1 MVDKFWMSLRWTDVA
16 SMWFPRSTLYAAIF
30 FALSA
35 CSTITAHHP
44 VPASFSSEA
53 IVTGFSEKIRF
64 WADEAPANTLELITE
79 RITAYR
85 AANADYF
92 LAHNV
97 YPPLNYLAISGGA
110 NDGAFGAGLLSGWSE
125 SGTRPDFELV
135 TGVSAGAIIAPFV
148 FIGPKYDYKL
158 RDLFTKTASNGIFE
172 SNMFSVLDAIIT
184 GGLSVTNTKPLAKK
198 IEEHFTQEVLNEVA
212 AEHRKGKRL
221 FISTTNVEAQRG
233 VIWDIGAIA
242 NSGSPNALK
251 LFRQILLASASIP
264 GIFQPVFIDV
274 QVGDKHYNE
283 IHADGGV
290 VSPVFVYPLKIQR
303 SVIEEFLRY
312 HLERHLYVVS
322 NNKITPEYQDLQPSF
337 FTLTR
342 RAIETLSK
350 YHGIGAIYRLYI
362 AAMRDGIDYNLI
374 YIPESFSAE
383 SKELFDPNYMSKL
396 FDVGYAMGKQ
406 SRTIWLKKPPG
417 VDYQQ

>member
-1 MVDKFWMSLRWTDVA
+1 MDSDEA
-16 SMWFPRSTLYAAIF
+16 SMRFLRSTLFAAMF
-30 FALSA
+30 VGLSS
-35 CSTITAHHP
+35 CSSITAHHP

-53 IVTGFSEKIRF
+53 IVAGFPDKIRF
-64 WADEAPANTLELITE
+64 WADEAPANTRELITE

-92 LAHNV
+92 LAHNA

-110 NDGAFGAGLLSGWSE
+110 NDGAFGAGLLSGWSA

-158 RDLFTKTASNGIFE
+158 RELFTKTASNGIFE
-172 SNMFSVLDAIIT
+172 RSMFSVLDAIT
-184 GGLSVTNTKPLAKK
+184 GGLSVSNAKPLAKK
-198 IEEHFTQEVLNEVA
+198 IEENFTQEIIHEVA
-212 AEHRKGKRL
+212 VEHRKGKRL
-221 FISTTNVEAQRG
+221 FIGTTNVEAQRG

-242 NSGSPNALK
+242 NSGNPNALK
-251 LFRQILLASASIP
+251 LFHQILLASASVP

-283 IHADGGV
+283 IHYDGGV
-290 VSPVFVYPLKIQR
+290 VSQVFVYPLKIQR

-322 NNKITPEYQDLQPSF
+322 NSKVTPEYQDLQPSF

-350 YHGIGAIYRLYI
+350 YHGLGAIYRLYI
-362 AAMRDGIDYNLI
+362 AAVRDGIDYNLI

-396 FDVGYAMGKQ
+396 FDVGYEMGMQ
-406 SRTIWLKKPPG
+406 SETIWLKKPPG